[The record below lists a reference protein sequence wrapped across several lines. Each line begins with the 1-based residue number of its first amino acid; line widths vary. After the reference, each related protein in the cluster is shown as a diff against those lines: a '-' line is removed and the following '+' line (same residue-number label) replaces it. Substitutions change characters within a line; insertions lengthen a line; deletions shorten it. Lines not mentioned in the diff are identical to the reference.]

1 MKVRLLF
8 TLLFSLSFGL
18 VKAQEL
24 NAEVQVLHDAI
35 QITNTQIF
43 QTLEADLTE
52 FINNSIWTEDNFEPE
67 EKIKCTFVFNIT
79 AFSGQSFDGTLQ
91 VQASRPV
98 YNSDYKSILFNHL
111 DKQIKFTYIENSRL
125 EFIETQHLSNLT
137 SVIGFY
143 AYIIL
148 GMENE
153 SFQKGS
159 GKKYFQKCQT
169 IVSNAQ
175 SDGSATGWKSFDG
188 NKTRF
193 WLVDNLTNPTFE
205 PILNGLYMYHR
216 QGLDLMWDESKQ
228 ASAKENIKNA
238 LLALKAV
245 HQKRPN
251 SFLMEVFFDTKS
263 DEIASIFGDGPSVE
277 TNELVAALKL
287 MDSGNSSK
295 YETISK

>member
-8 TLLFSLSFGL
+8 TLLFSFYIGL

-52 FINNSIWTEDNFEPE
+52 FINNSIWTDDKYEPE
-67 EKIKCTFVFNIT
+67 EKISCTFVFNIT

-91 VQASRPV
+91 IQASRPV

-137 SVIGFY
+137 SIIGYY

-205 PILNGLYMYHR
+205 PIINCLYMYHR

-228 ASAKENIKNA
+228 TSAKENIKNA
-238 LLALKAV
+238 LLSLRAV

-263 DEIASIFGDGPSVE
+263 DEITSIFSDGPPVD
-277 TNELVAALKL
+277 TKDLVAALKL

-295 YETISK
+295 YENISK